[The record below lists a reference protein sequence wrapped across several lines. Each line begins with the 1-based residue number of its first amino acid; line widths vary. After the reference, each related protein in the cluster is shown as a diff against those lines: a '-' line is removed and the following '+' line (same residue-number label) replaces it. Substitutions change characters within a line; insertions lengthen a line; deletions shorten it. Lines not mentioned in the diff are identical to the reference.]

1 MGQKISVDLFRAK
14 KRLSNVEDINGDPS
28 QMQKSV
34 WFASGRSYSKLLL
47 QDRDIRAYLKKSL
60 QSAGLVEIIIKR
72 YFRKVEIV
80 LYVTKPGVVIGKA
93 GSSINRLKEELV
105 AKFALPADLRLDIQE
120 FKDPNRSATVI
131 ANEISEAL
139 KRSIPYRR
147 LAKSYL
153 EKIRYSGILGA
164 KISLSGRL
172 NGAEIARKEEFP
184 FGSIPRHTIDANL
197 DYAQIHCKTKAGI
210 IGIKVILY
218 KGDKFKNYTY

>member
-14 KRLSNVEDINGDPS
+14 KKLSNVGSSSGDPS
-28 QMQKSV
+28 QMQRSV

-47 QDRDIRAYLKKSL
+47 QDKDIRYYLKKEL
-60 QSAGLVEIIIKR
+60 QSAGLVEVIIKR

-93 GSSINRLKEELV
+93 GSNINRLKDTLV
-105 AKFALPADLRLDIQE
+105 TKFKLPSNLRLDIQE
-120 FKDPNRSATVI
+120 FKDPNRSAQVI
-131 ANEISEAL
+131 AYEISEAL

-153 EKIRYSGILGA
+153 ERIRYSGVLGA
-164 KISLSGRL
+164 KISLKGRL

-197 DYAQIHCKTKAGI
+197 DYALVHCKTKAGI
-210 IGIKVILY
+210 IGVKVLLY